1 MFNPRQCS
9 GNGLQRT
16 ARALV
21 ECVMPKSVYTLA
33 DLRDWPAVTAGE
45 GAPARLSV
53 FGDPVKHSRSPQMHD
68 AALAAAGIAA
78 RYVRL
83 HILPA
88 ELPEAL
94 RLLPEKGFVGTNV
107 TIPHK
112 AAAMALMD
120 EVDPAARRG
129 GGVNT
134 VVVRGGKLVGY
145 STDGPGLV
153 RAIREEFGV
162 GLDSLRVM
170 ILGAGGGAGRAIAVQ
185 CAMEKCKRLVL
196 VNRTH
201 ERAVALAGELMADLP
216 VEAIPW
222 DKEALGRQ
230 MSEIDLVINA
240 TPLGMIGGSESPI
253 PASLL
258 SPGQMVYDT
267 VYAAERTPLLMA
279 ADKAGARGANGLSML
294 LHQGVLSVERG
305 FGRPAPVEAMRVA
318 LGGSPLASE

>member
-1 MFNPRQCS
+1 
-9 GNGLQRT
+9 
-16 ARALV
+16 
-21 ECVMPKSVYTLA
+21 MPKFVYALA

-45 GAPARLSV
+45 ELPARLSV

-88 ELPEAL
+88 ELEEAL
-94 RLLPEKGFVGTNV
+94 RLLPRQGFIGTNV

-153 RAIREEFGV
+153 RAIREEFQAEMRE
-162 GLDSLRVM
+162 LRVM

-185 CAMEKCKRLVL
+185 CAVEKCQRLLL
-196 VNRTH
+196 VNRTY
-201 ERAVALAGELMADLP
+201 ERAAALADELTPELP

-222 DKEALGRQ
+222 EQAALARQ
-230 MSEIDLVINA
+230 LADIDLVINA
-240 TPLGMIGGSESPI
+240 TPLGMAGGSESPI
-253 PASLL
+253 ASRLL
-258 SPGQMVYDT
+258 RPDQMVYDT
-267 VYAAERTPLLMA
+267 VYSAERTPLLVA
-279 ADKAGARGANGLSML
+279 ADEAGARGANGLSML
-294 LHQGVLSVERG
+294 LHQGVLSFEIW
-305 FGRPAPVEAMRVA
+305 FGRPAPVEAMREA
-318 LGGSPLASE
+318 LAAAG